1 MNVDMRKFLEA
12 LAGHNGPIAVRSI
25 GIGCTVRQGIARQDA
40 RRLGYAAYQSGCWT
54 ITMLGRMALLRIV
67 GRRAA

>member
-1 MNVDMRKFLEA
+1 MNADMRKFLGA
-12 LAGHNGPIAVRSI
+12 LAGHDGPIAVRSL

-40 RRLGYAAYQSGCWT
+40 RRLGYAVFESGCWS
-54 ITMLGRMALLRIV
+54 ITLLGRMALLRIV